1 MMYRSENVIAK
12 HVVVFMI
19 NTQENMNNTNI
30 QMKFRMYPG
39 TGPLLEAPSAPLT
52 AGLTMLIMD
61 LPDSM

>member
-1 MMYRSENVIAK
+1 MMYRSENVIEK

-19 NTQENMNNTNI
+19 KTQENMNNTNI

-39 TGPLLEAPSAPLT
+39 MEPLPEAPSALLI

-61 LPDSM
+61 WPDSM